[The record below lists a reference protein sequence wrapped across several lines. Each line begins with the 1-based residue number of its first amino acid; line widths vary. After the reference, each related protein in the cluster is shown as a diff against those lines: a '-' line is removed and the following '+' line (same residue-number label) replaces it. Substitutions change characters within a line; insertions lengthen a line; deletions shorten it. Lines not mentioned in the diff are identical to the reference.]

1 MFRYSR
7 RKKGLQRSKKKCILY
22 AMAIK
27 ERKTHRFREA
37 GKVSIPELCIFPGL
51 LIDISSS
58 GCCIRFPAVI
68 EPDMDS
74 DYEASFVLSSKSP
87 QHPVVL
93 IVQPKWKKMPSRQ
106 RKSASNFCIRPVPKI
121 WHSTYRIFPKPP
133 KAKRPKNR
141 FIRVPFIRASNP
153 YNNTAI

>member
-1 MFRYSR
+1 MT
-7 RKKGLQRSKKKCILY
+7 
-22 AMAIK
+22 IK

-58 GCCIRFPAVI
+58 GYCIRFPSVI

-74 DYEASFVLSSKSP
+74 DYEASFFLSSKSP

-93 IVQPKWKKMPSRQ
+93 IVQPKWKKPAD
-106 RKSASNFCIRPVPKI
+106 SATEIGFEFL
-121 WHSTYRIFPKPP
+121 HSPGTKNLTQYIQDLS
-133 KAKRPKNR
+133 KA
-141 FIRVPFIRASNP
+141 AES
-153 YNNTAI
+153 

>member
-1 MFRYSR
+1 MT
-7 RKKGLQRSKKKCILY
+7 
-22 AMAIK
+22 IK

-37 GKVSIPELCIFPGL
+37 GKVSVPELCIFPGL

-74 DYEASFVLSSKSP
+74 DYEASFFLSSKSP

-93 IVQPKWKKMPSRQ
+93 IVQPKWKKPAD
-106 RKSASNFCIRPVPKI
+106 SATEIGFEFL
-121 WHSTYRIFPKPP
+121 HSPGTKNLTQYIQDLS
-133 KAKRPKNR
+133 KA
-141 FIRVPFIRASNP
+141 AES
-153 YNNTAI
+153 

>member
-1 MFRYSR
+1 MT
-7 RKKGLQRSKKKCILY
+7 
-22 AMAIK
+22 IK

-58 GCCIRFPAVI
+58 GCCIRFPAVV

-87 QHPVVL
+87 QHPIVL
-93 IVQPKWKKMPSRQ
+93 IVQPKWKKTAD
-106 RKSASNFCIRPVPKI
+106 SATEIGFEFL
-121 WHSTYRIFPKPP
+121 HSPGT
-133 KAKRPKNR
+133 KNLAQY
-141 FIRVPFIRASNP
+141 IQELSEA
-153 YNNTAI
+153 AEG